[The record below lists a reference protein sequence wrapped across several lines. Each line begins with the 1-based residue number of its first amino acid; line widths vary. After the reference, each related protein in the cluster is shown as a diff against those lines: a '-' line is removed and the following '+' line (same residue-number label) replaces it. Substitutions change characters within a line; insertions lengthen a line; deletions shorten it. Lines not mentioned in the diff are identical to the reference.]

1 MRVIFANWLRENF
14 LGFDENL
21 RNTVV
26 DFIVY
31 VESNG
36 VKGLKG
42 RNKSSALPNP
52 HTKKKSKNTP
62 KLPKNTAFG
71 IIILAYCTV
80 WHKRTVIL
88 PVNTFCIIVIIKT
101 RLSWWTLA
109 RTRLFCYHK
118 WTN

>member
-52 HTKKKSKNTP
+52 HTKKE
-62 KLPKNTAFG
+62 
-71 IIILAYCTV
+71 
-80 WHKRTVIL
+80 
-88 PVNTFCIIVIIKT
+88 
-101 RLSWWTLA
+101 
-109 RTRLFCYHK
+109 
-118 WTN
+118 